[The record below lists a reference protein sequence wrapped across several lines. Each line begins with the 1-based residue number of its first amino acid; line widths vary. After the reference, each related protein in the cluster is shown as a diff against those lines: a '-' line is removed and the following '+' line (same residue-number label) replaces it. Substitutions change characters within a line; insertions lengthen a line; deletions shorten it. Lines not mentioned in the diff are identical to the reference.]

1 MLLNILYAFRTIVRC
16 IAVFTAICELAASF

>member
-1 MLLNILYAFRTIVRC
+1 MLGNILYAFRIFVRC